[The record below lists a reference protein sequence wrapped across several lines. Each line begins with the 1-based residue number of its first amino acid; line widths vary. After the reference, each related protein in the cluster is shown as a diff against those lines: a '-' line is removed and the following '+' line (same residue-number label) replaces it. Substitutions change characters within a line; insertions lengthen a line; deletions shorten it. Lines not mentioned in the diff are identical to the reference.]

1 MVKEDGWY
9 LLVREGRWKYPMNQ
23 RSLSE
28 IVAGEC
34 EEIKGY
40 VLRILKEA
48 VSFNEAFR

>member
-28 IVAGEC
+28 IVAGPGKKKRLCAKDIEGSR
-34 EEIKGY
+34 E
-40 VLRILKEA
+40 
-48 VSFNEAFR
+48 F